1 MLSLFFVHVP
11 KTAGTSFRK
20 ACENHFGS
28 ANSVYDYSPSS
39 SETSPLVFESIY
51 QNQDLLFFLD
61 AMKKNK
67 INFLSGHVNAG
78 KYIHLFEA
86 RNTLTFLRDPVQRI
100 VSEYYHFVRHNN
112 YQGDLPS
119 FYCKPQFVNR
129 QSKMLHGVPIESLGF
144 VGLTERYEQGL
155 AILNHAYGTDIQS
168 VAMNMGRKDKAAEYA
183 LPEEQ
188 LSEIRSLN
196 EEDIQLYDRAK
207 RLFLEREA
215 LFEQAKPY
223 VHGAIQQQSTKSIS
237 GWAWW
242 QQGDDA
248 VELAIDVDGKT
259 VGSVYT
265 KDLRPGL
272 LRLGL
277 PRRGYVGFHHNFAEP
292 LANDAVVTVRVAET
306 GQRIG

>member
-1 MLSLFFVHVP
+1 MSFVFFVHIP

-20 ACENHFGS
+20 AAEQYFS
-28 ANSVYDYSPSS
+28 VEKVVYDYSISS
-39 SETSPLVFESIY
+39 PETSMLVQSFVYEKCDVLELY
-51 QNQDLLFFLD
+51 QTAANQSL
-61 AMKKNK
+61 K
-67 INFLSGHVNAG
+67 FLSGHVNAG

-86 RNTLTFLRDPVQRI
+86 RNTLTFLRDPVQRV

-112 YQGDLPS
+112 YKSDLPS
-119 FYCKPQFVNR
+119 FYRKPQFINR
-129 QSKMLHGVPIESLGF
+129 QSKMLHGVPVEALGF

-155 AILNHAYGTDIQS
+155 AILNHAYGTNIQS
-168 VAMNMGRKDKAAEYA
+168 VSMNMGRKDKAAEYE

-196 EEDIQLYDRAK
+196 EDDLQLYDHAK

-215 LFEQAKPY
+215 LFKQGKPY

-242 QQGDDA
+242 QGNDDS
-248 VELAIDVDGKT
+248 VELAIEVDGET
-259 VGSVYT
+259 VATVYA

-292 LANDAVVTVRVAET
+292 LSEDAVVTVRVAKT
-306 GQRIG
+306 GQCIG

>member
-1 MLSLFFVHVP
+1 MLSLFFVHIP

-20 ACENHFGS
+20 ACESYFGT
-28 ANSVYDYSPSS
+28 AYSVYDYSPSS
-39 SETSPLVFESIY
+39 SETSPLVIESIY
-51 QNQDLLFFLD
+51 QNQDLLFFFE
-61 AMKKNK
+61 AVKKNK
-67 INFLSGHVNAG
+67 INFLSGHINAG
-78 KYIHLFEA
+78 KYIHLFDA
-86 RNTLTFLRDPVQRI
+86 CKTLTFLRDPVQRV

-119 FYCKPQFVNR
+119 FYRKPQFINR
-129 QSKMLHGVPIESLGF
+129 QSKMLHSVPIESLGF

-155 AILNHAYGTDIQS
+155 AILNQAYGTNIQS
-168 VAMNMGRKDKAAEYA
+168 VSMNMGRKDKTAEYE

-196 EEDIQLYDRAK
+196 EDDLQLYDHAK

-215 LFEQAKPY
+215 LFKQGKPY
-223 VHGAIQQQSTKSIS
+223 VHGAIQQQSNKSIS

-242 QQGDDA
+242 QGNDDS
-248 VELAIDVDGKT
+248 VELAIEVDGET
-259 VGSVYT
+259 VATVYA

-292 LANDAVVTVRVAET
+292 LSEDAVVTVRVAKT
-306 GQRIG
+306 GQCIG

>member
-1 MLSLFFVHVP
+1 MSIFFVHVP

-20 ACENHFGS
+20 AVEDLYGS
-28 ANSVYDYSPSS
+28 NGVAYDYSLSS
-39 SETSPLVFESIY
+39 SETSDIVCDY
-51 QNQDLLFFLD
+51 VYRQHDMLLFKEVLLRQS
-61 AMKKNK
+61 
-67 INFLSGHVNAG
+67 IRFLSGHVNAG
-78 KYIHLFEA
+78 KYIHLLEA
-86 RNTLTFLRDPVQRI
+86 SNTLTFLRDPVQRI

-119 FYCKPQFVNR
+119 FYRKPQFINR
-129 QSKMLHGVPIESLGF
+129 QSKMLHSVPIESLGF

-155 AILNHAYGTDIQS
+155 AILNHAYGTNIQS
-168 VAMNMGRKDKAAEYA
+168 VSMNMGRKDKTAEYE

-188 LSEIRSLN
+188 LNEIRSLN
-196 EEDIQLYDRAK
+196 EDDLQLYDHAK

-215 LFEQAKPY
+215 LFKQGRPY
-223 VHGAIQQQSTKSIS
+223 VHGAIQQQSNKSIS

-242 QQGDDA
+242 QGNDDS
-248 VELAIDVDGKT
+248 VELAIEVNGEAIDT
-259 VGSVYT
+259 VYA

-292 LANDAVVTVRVAET
+292 LSEDAIVTVRVAKT

>member
-1 MLSLFFVHVP
+1 MSIFFIHVP

-20 ACENHFGS
+20 AAEFFYGS
-28 ANSVYDYSPSS
+28 DGVICDYSPSS
-39 SETSPLVFESIY
+39 DETSQTVIDYIYESV
-51 QNQDLLFFLD
+51 NFF
-61 AMKKNK
+61 
-67 INFLSGHVNAG
+67 NFYSCLERCGVSFLCGHVNAG

-100 VSEYYHFVRHNN
+100 VSEYYHFIRHNN
-112 YQGDLPS
+112 YNGDLPS
-119 FYCKPQFVNR
+119 FYRKTQFINR
-129 QSKMLHGVPIESLGF
+129 QSKMLHGVPVEALGF

-155 AILNHAYGTDIQS
+155 DILNQAYGTNIQS
-168 VAMNMGRKDKAAEYA
+168 VSMNMGRKDKAAEYE

-188 LSEIRSLN
+188 LNEIRSLN
-196 EEDIQLYDRAK
+196 EDDLQLYDHAK
-207 RLFLEREA
+207 RLFLERET
-215 LFEQAKPY
+215 LFKQGRPY

-242 QQGDDA
+242 QGNDDS
-248 VELAIDVDGKT
+248 VELAIEVDGET
-259 VGSVYT
+259 VATVYA

-292 LANDAVVTVRVAET
+292 LSEDAVVTVRVAKT
-306 GQRIG
+306 GQCIG

>member
-1 MLSLFFVHVP
+1 MIFFIHIP

-20 ACENHFGS
+20 S
-28 ANSVYDYSPSS
+28 AESFFETKKVLYDYSLASE
-39 SETSPLVFESIY
+39 ETSDEIKSSIY
-51 QNQDLLFFLD
+51 ERKDSFYFEELVSLSD
-61 AMKKNK
+61 VS
-67 INFLSGHVNAG
+67 FLSGHVNATRYVYAAGVG
-78 KYIHLFEA
+78 KS
-86 RNTLTFLRDPVQRI
+86 LTFLRDPVQRI

-112 YQGDLPS
+112 YQGDLTS
-119 FYCKPQFVNR
+119 FYRKPQFINR
-129 QSKMLHGVPIESLGF
+129 QSKMLHGVPVEALGF

-155 AILNHAYGTDIQS
+155 AILNHAYGTNIQS
-168 VAMNMGRKDKAAEYA
+168 VSMNMGRKDKTAEYE

-188 LSEIRSLN
+188 LNEIRSLN
-196 EEDIQLYDRAK
+196 EDDLQLYDHAK

-215 LFEQAKPY
+215 LFKQGRPY
-223 VHGAIQQQSTKSIS
+223 VHGAIQQQSNKSIS

-242 QQGDDA
+242 QGNDDS
-248 VELAIDVDGKT
+248 VELAIEVDGEAIDT
-259 VGSVYT
+259 VYA

-292 LANDAVVTVRVAET
+292 LSEDAVVTVRVAKT